1 MQATGRTTGRGGVGP
16 NRANAAPN
24 GNRAISNAT
33 ATGVTLR
40 SKLTAPLSTHTTGTR
55 KTVHGGGGDGGS
67 VDGAGSAWKQ
77 TGRRLGGNSSAGA
90 GGKGNAIHRLAQP
103 TIASSLRA
111 TNNRQQRGT
120 HPNAQ
125 LERTIAGGKSNENVP
140 AKPPKRRVMS
150 AAAKQAARERLWPS
164 RPAGGSTHTSNLRKE
179 KLAVAEEPKSLDDY
193 EAMLREGEGED
204 NEEPAQEM
212 LEMGVQTNEAEIL
225 DHELLTGSVKMVTPS
240 RRLLEQIER
249 ERRET
254 KAKIDRQS
262 VRRFAPHEQDEELH
276 LDELKEY
283 SERNAVTKRAPKK
296 PPPIT
301 YSTYDNQYQNV
312 FKSMDDF
319 FSREIPK
326 SESVTN
332 IQERI
337 RRKEQELMSLF
348 DDVDLNE

>member
-1 MQATGRTTGRGGVGP
+1 
-16 NRANAAPN
+16 
-24 GNRAISNAT
+24 
-33 ATGVTLR
+33 
-40 SKLTAPLSTHTTGTR
+40 
-55 KTVHGGGGDGGS
+55 
-67 VDGAGSAWKQ
+67 
-77 TGRRLGGNSSAGA
+77 
-90 GGKGNAIHRLAQP
+90 
-103 TIASSLRA
+103 
-111 TNNRQQRGT
+111 
-120 HPNAQ
+120 
-125 LERTIAGGKSNENVP
+125 
-140 AKPPKRRVMS
+140 MS

>member
-1 MQATGRTTGRGGVGP
+1 MQAIGRSAGRGGVA
-16 NRANAAPN
+16 NRASGGPN
-24 GNRAISNAT
+24 GNRANTT
-33 ATGVTLR
+33 AAGVTMR

-55 KTVHGGGGDGGS
+55 KTVHGGGGDGGT
-67 VDGAGSAWKQ
+67 VDVAGSAWKQ
-77 TGRRLGGNSSAGA
+77 TGRRLGNSSGVA
-90 GGKGNAIHRLAQP
+90 GGNPINRLAQP

-125 LERTIAGGKSNENVP
+125 LERNITTGGKSNDIVP
-140 AKPPKRRVMS
+140 SKPPKRRVMS
-150 AAAKQAARERLWPS
+150 AAAKQAARERLWPT

-179 KLAVAEEPKSLDDY
+179 KLNVAEEPKSLDDY
-193 EAMLREGEGED
+193 EALLREGEAED
-204 NEEPAQEM
+204 NEGAVQDV
-212 LEMGVQTNEAEIL
+212 LETGVQTNEAEIL
-225 DHELLTGSVKMVTPS
+225 DHELLVGTVKMVTPS
-240 RRLLEQIER
+240 RRLVEQIER

-254 KAKIDRQS
+254 KAKLDRQT
-262 VRRFAPHEQDEELH
+262 VRRFAPYEQDEELH
-276 LDELKEY
+276 LDELKEF

-319 FSREIPK
+319 FSGEIPK

-348 DDVDLNE
+348 DDVD